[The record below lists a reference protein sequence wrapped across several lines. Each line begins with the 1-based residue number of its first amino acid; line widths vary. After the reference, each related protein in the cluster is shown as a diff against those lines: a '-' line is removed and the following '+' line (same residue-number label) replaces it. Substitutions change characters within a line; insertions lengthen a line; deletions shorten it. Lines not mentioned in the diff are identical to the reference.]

1 MNATRVSAFE
11 DTRNRQRLGAIGA
24 AVKILVTGASG
35 FIGSH
40 LVARLGARHEV
51 FAVARSSHN
60 IAPAENVACI
70 AMDLARRLDEQ
81 KLPAQIDVIIH
92 LAQANV
98 PFPEGASELLVVNT
112 GAAQQLLDYGYRA
125 GAQQFILASTGDV
138 YGRRSG
144 RCKESDAVAP
154 ETFYAVT
161 KYSAEM
167 VTKAYS
173 NYLRG
178 CVLRLFHP
186 YGPGQLGRL
195 IPKLAER
202 IRQEKAIRLNQGD
215 GPHTSPV
222 WIDDVSCAIER
233 AIDGSASG
241 VLNIA
246 GDRNVSMR
254 ELAEEIGRA
263 LEREPA
269 FEVTDEEPFDLMGD
283 NELMKRVLG
292 EWNLV
297 TLTDGLS
304 NTFRGEEDTKW
315 RVHG

>member
-11 DTRNRQRLGAIGA
+11 DTRNKQRLGAKGV
-24 AVKILVTGASG
+24 AVKILITGASG

-40 LVARLGARHEV
+40 VVALLRKRHEV
-51 FAVARSSHN
+51 FAVVRSPQKL
-60 IAPAENVACI
+60 ALDDNVACVV
-70 AMDLARRLDEQ
+70 MDLAQRLDEG
-81 KLPAQIDVIIH
+81 KLPAQMDVIIH

-98 PFPEGASELLVVNT
+98 PFPEGANELLAVNT
-112 GAAQQLLDYGYRA
+112 AAAQHLLDYGYRA

-144 RCKESDAVAP
+144 RCKEGDAAAP
-154 ETFYAVT
+154 ESFYAVT

-167 VTKAYS
+167 LTQAYS
-173 NYLRG
+173 DYLRG
-178 CVLRLFHP
+178 CVLRLFQP
-186 YGPGQLGRL
+186 YGPGQSGRL

-202 IRQEKAIRLNQGD
+202 IREGKAIRLNQGD
-215 GPHTSPV
+215 RPHTSPV
-222 WIDDVSCAIER
+222 WIDDVACAIEL

-246 GDRNVSMR
+246 GDRSVSMR
-254 ELAEEIGRA
+254 ELAEEIGRV

-269 FEVTDEEPFDLMGD
+269 FEAAGEEPFDLMGD
-283 NELMKRVLG
+283 NESMKRVLG
-292 EWNLV
+292 EWDMV

-304 NTFRGEEDTKW
+304 RTFRSEEDARW
-315 RVHG
+315 RVHV